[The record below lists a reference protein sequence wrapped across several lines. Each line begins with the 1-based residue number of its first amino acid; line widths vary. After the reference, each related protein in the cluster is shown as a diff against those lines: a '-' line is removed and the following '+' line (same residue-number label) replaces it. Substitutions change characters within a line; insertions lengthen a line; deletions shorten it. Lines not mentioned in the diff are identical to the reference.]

1 MKYTFDNI
9 LFIYV
14 FWILKIFYCLLA
26 HIITLYVVPIKNFV
40 FFQNASTMTFFLSI
54 FSRPFFLKKKKSL
67 KAFLLINRIQRHVL
81 ELISQNSPKFHQ
93 KNWRRVVTAL
103 KPNSASRNVRS
114 WSPPQLF
121 TFVKTSFLCR
131 R

>member
-40 FFQNASTMTFFLSI
+40 FFPKCINNDFLFI
-54 FSRPFFLKKKKSL
+54 NILKTFFLKKKKSL